1 MVLSIFIIHLAPSFA
16 AQVTGKVIDYGTK
29 QAIDFANVS
38 VIESKGESQ
47 KSKGES
53 QKSKGE
59 SPKTAAEPLKEERL
73 VTGTITD
80 ATGAFSLELAD
91 GNYTIVVS
99 FMGYSEQRKEITVA
113 GQPLNI
119 GRIQLKEDTQTLSE
133 VEVVG
138 QGSSMRFELDKKVF
152 TVDQN
157 IASAGASVTDVLEN
171 IPSVDVDQEGT
182 ISLRNSEDVEIWI
195 NGKPAGLNSENR
207 GQVLQQM
214 PAGTI
219 EKIEVITNPS
229 AKFSP
234 EGTSGIINLVMKKD
248 RSAGYY
254 GSVQAGMDYALAEP
268 WNVPPGANLGF
279 NINFNAGP
287 VDGYFNVG
295 YRYHISNGSSKTDRY
310 NLSGE
315 GSQALDSSLIQS
327 HLVQEG
333 MQTNRGGGLF
343 ARAGLNFRL
352 AEGHT
357 LGVSGFGMVSE
368 PNVFKMSNSNHRTYL
383 QTAPDGSVIRDY
395 TRDQSGT
402 NSHPGGNATVDY
414 TFELD
419 KHKLYVSGTYNNF
432 GYNMGTDYTQAN
444 RNLLTDLYD
453 TTYQEQ
459 SSLSK
464 DQSIEIKAEYEWKP
478 TKQSRLEAG
487 YDYTRSWSNSTADAY
502 NNDKQGA
509 HINELF
515 PYYADFNGLT
525 QNHALYITYGNRF
538 FDKLSIQVGLRG
550 EYYMRHLESSY
561 KDGTGDIQDSYAAFP
576 NKKDTAY
583 FQVYPSAYISYDFG
597 NGHELQLNYTRRVK
611 RPWGHQIN
619 PRMDFSDSTN
629 ISYGNVDLLP
639 AYSNNLELN
648 YLKTWERHTLS
659 AGIFWKYQEG
669 SFQNYKYIDGDVMK
683 NTYFNIGTRQD
694 LGVEIVAKNRLFGEV
709 LQLTTSANF
718 YWNNIAAVHDTI
730 MHQGNAIPVNL
741 AGQNIFAG
749 SVRINA
755 QFMFTKNFSGQISA
769 NYRSPRVV
777 AQGTTS
783 HSYSIDLG
791 LRHTFL
797 NKQLALAL
805 NVRDLLD
812 SRARRNIT
820 WGNGFWQFSENRWHS
835 RTISLTLTYNFG
847 NQSGKRRPDRG
858 DSMNGGGG
866 DDFDDSG
873 NSSSDY

>member
-1 MVLSIFIIHLAPSFA
+1 MKRISCIISLLLLAVGLFA
-16 AQVTGKVIDYGTK
+16 AQVTGKVVDFGTK

-38 VIESKGESQ
+38 VIKPSEVSQ
-47 KSKGES
+47 VGPASE
-53 QKSKGE
+53 Q
-59 SPKTAAEPLKEERL
+59 L

-80 ATGAFSLELAD
+80 ATGAFTLELAD
-91 GNYTIVVS
+91 GKYTIVVS
-99 FMGYSEQRKEITVA
+99 FMGYSEQRKEITVS
-113 GQPLNI
+113 GKPLNI
-119 GRIQLKEDTQTLSE
+119 GRIQLKEDTQALSE

-171 IPSVDVDQEGT
+171 IPSVDVDQEGN

-195 NGKPAGLNSENR
+195 NGRPAGLNSENR
-207 GQVLQQM
+207 AQVLQQM

-219 EKIEVITNPS
+219 EKIELITNPS

-248 RSAGYY
+248 RAAGFY
-254 GSVQAGMDYALAEP
+254 GSIQAGINYALSKP
-268 WNVPPGANLGF
+268 WTTPPGGNVGF

-295 YRYHISNGSSKTDRY
+295 YRYHISNGGSVTDRY
-310 NLSGE
+310 NLDGT
-315 GSQALDSSLIQS
+315 GSKELDSTLIKS
-327 HLVQEG
+327 HLTQEG
-333 MQTNRGGGLF
+333 IQNHRGGGMF

-357 LGVSGFGMVSE
+357 LGVSGFGMVSD
-368 PNVFKMSNSNHRTYL
+368 PKVFNNRNSNQRMYKLTE
-383 QTAPDGSVIRDY
+383 PDGNILRDY
-395 TRDQSGT
+395 RRDQNG
-402 NSHPGGNATVDY
+402 NGSHPGGNATLDY

-419 KHKLYVSGTYNNF
+419 NHKLYVSGTYNNF
-432 GYNMGTDYTQAN
+432 GWNSWTDYTQIEH
-444 RNLLTDLYD
+444 NLLTDD
-453 TTYQEQ
+453 TVYTYQDQ
-459 SSLSK
+459 NNTNSN
-464 DQSIEIKAEYEWKP
+464 QSIEVKADYEWKP
-478 TKQSRLEAG
+478 TQQSRLEAG
-487 YDYTRSWSNSTADAY
+487 YDYTRNWSNSYADAH
-502 NNDKQGA
+502 NNNADGSPIK
-509 HINELF
+509 ELF
-515 PYYADFNGLT
+515 PYYSDVQGLT

-538 FDKLSIQVGLRG
+538 WDKLSIQVGLRG
-550 EYYMRHLESSY
+550 EYYMRHLESMY
-561 KDGTGDIQDSYAAFP
+561 KDETGTILDSYAGME

-583 FQVYPSAYISYDFG
+583 FQLFPSAYISYDFG
-597 NGHELQLNYTRRVK
+597 NGHELQLNYTRRIN

-659 AGIFWKYQEG
+659 AGVFWKYREG
-669 SFQNYKYIDGDVMK
+669 AVQNIKYMDGEVMK
-683 NTYFNIGTRQD
+683 NTYLNVATRQE
-694 LGVEIVAKNRLFGEV
+694 LGVEVVAKNRLFGEL

-718 YWNNIAAVHDTI
+718 YWNNVAKVDQKI
-730 MHQGNAIPVNL
+730 MHQGIEIPVNL
-741 AGQNIFAG
+741 PGQNIFAG
-749 SVRINA
+749 SVRVNA
-755 QFMFTKNFSGQISA
+755 QFLFTKNFSGQISA

-812 SRARRNIT
+812 SRARRNTT
-820 WGNGFWQFSENRWHS
+820 WGEGFWQFSENRWHS
-835 RTISLTLTYNFG
+835 RTISFTITYNFG
-847 NQSGKRRPDRG
+847 NQQGRRRNRPDG
-858 DSMNGGGG
+858 DMGGG
-866 DDFDDSG
+866 DDMDDSG
-873 NSSSDY
+873 NSNSDFE

>member
-1 MVLSIFIIHLAPSFA
+1 MESKDMKKLLSIFLLLAISHGLMA
-16 AQVTGKVIDYGTK
+16 TEITGKVIDYGTK

-38 VIESKGESQ
+38 VLKGDGREANDES
-47 KSKGES
+47 
-53 QKSKGE
+53 
-59 SPKTAAEPLKEERL
+59 L

-80 ATGAFSLELAD
+80 ATGAFTLNLAD
-91 GNYTIVVS
+91 GKYILVVS
-99 FMGYSEQRKEITVA
+99 FMGYSEQKKEIAVA
-113 GQPLNI
+113 GKPLNL
-119 GRIQLKEDTQTLSE
+119 GRIQLKEDSHALNE

-171 IPSVDVDQEGT
+171 IPSVDVDQEGN

-219 EKIEVITNPS
+219 EKIELITNPS
-229 AKFSP
+229 AKYSP

-254 GSVQAGMDYALAEP
+254 GSIQAGIDYALAAP
-268 WNVPPGANLGF
+268 WTTPPGANVGF

-295 YRYHISNGSSKTDRY
+295 YRYHTSNGGSITDRY
-310 NLSGE
+310 NLSGV
-315 GSQALDSSLIQS
+315 GSQVLDSSLITSHLKQDGQQS
-327 HLVQEG
+327 H
-333 MQTNRGGGLF
+333 RGGGMF
-343 ARAGLNFRL
+343 ARGGLNFRV

-357 LGVSGFGMVSE
+357 IGVSGFGMISA
-368 PNVFKMSNSNHRTYL
+368 NVKGLGMDNINQRIYL
-383 QTAPDGSVIRDY
+383 LTNPAGDT
-395 TRDQSGT
+395 TRYYLRNQNGT
-402 NSHPGGNATVDY
+402 GSHPGGNATLDY

-419 KHKLYVSGTYNNF
+419 NHKLYVSGTYNNF
-432 GYNMGTDYTQAN
+432 GFNMDTYYEQTEEATDTM
-444 RNLLTDLYD
+444 
-453 TTYQEQ
+453 YQFQGSQ
-459 SSLSK
+459 SK
-464 DQSIEIKAEYEWKP
+464 EQSIEVKADYEWKP
-478 TKQSRLEAG
+478 TPQSRLEAG
-487 YDYTRSWSNSTADAY
+487 YDYTRSWSKSNANAL
-502 NNDKQGA
+502 NDWSKSSDK
-509 HINELF
+509 ELF

-538 FDKLSIQVGLRG
+538 FDRLSIQVGLRG
-550 EYYMRHLESSY
+550 EYYMRHLESYY
-561 KDGTGDIQDSYAAFP
+561 KDNAGGIHDSYEGME

-583 FQVYPSAYISYDFG
+583 FQVFPSAYISYDFG
-597 NGHELQLNYTRRVK
+597 NGHELQLNYTRRVN

-659 AGIFWKYQEG
+659 AGVFWKYREG
-669 SFQNYKYIDGDVMK
+669 AVQNYKYMDPNDPTIMK
-683 NTYFNIGTRQD
+683 NTYFNIGSRQE
-694 LGVEIVAKNRLFGEV
+694 LGVEVVAKNRLFGEL

-718 YWNNIAAVHDTI
+718 YWNNISAVDQDMYHLGDTI
-730 MHQGNAIPVNL
+730 PIHL

-755 QFMFTKNFSGQISA
+755 QFLFTKNFSGQITA
-769 NYRSPRVV
+769 AYRSPRVV

-783 HSYSIDLG
+783 HSYSIDIG

-805 NVRDLLD
+805 NVRDILD

-820 WGNGFWQFSENRWHS
+820 WGEGFWQFSENRWHS
-835 RTISLTLTYNFG
+835 RSISLTLTYNFG
-847 NQSGKRRPDRG
+847 NQQGRKRGRPDG
-858 DSMNGGGG
+858 DMGGGS

-873 NSSSDY
+873 NSSTSEY

>member
-1 MVLSIFIIHLAPSFA
+1 MKRRINITILLFCATLSLWAQNAVSGRVLDQSTQKP
-16 AQVTGKVIDYGTK
+16 V
-29 QAIDFANVS
+29 DFANVS
-38 VIESKGESQ
+38 LMRSGETVPES
-47 KSKGES
+47 
-53 QKSKGE
+53 
-59 SPKTAAEPLKEERL
+59 
-73 VTGTITD
+73 GTITD
-80 ATGAFSLELAD
+80 AEGKFQLSGMRN
-91 GNYTIVVS
+91 GNYELIVS
-99 FMGYSEQRKEITVA
+99 FMGYQEQRRAITLSGKPV
-113 GQPLNI
+113 QV
-119 GRIQLKEDTQTLSE
+119 GRIYLKEDTQTLSE

-138 QGSSMRFELDKKVF
+138 QSSSMRFELDKKVF

-195 NGKPAGLNSENR
+195 NGKPAGLNAENR

-214 PAGTI
+214 PAGSI

-234 EGTSGIINLVMKKD
+234 EGSAGIINLVMKED
-248 RSAGYY
+248 RKAGYY
-254 GSVQAGMDYALAEP
+254 GSVQAGLSYALARP
-268 WNVPPGANLGF
+268 WNVPPGGNVGF

-295 YRYHISNGSSKTDRY
+295 YRYHISNGGSKTDRY
-310 NLSGE
+310 NLSGM
-315 GSQALDSSLIQS
+315 GSAELDSTLITS
-327 HLVQEG
+327 HLVQDG
-333 MQTNRGGGLF
+333 QQTHRGGGMF

-352 AEGHT
+352 SKHSSIGAN
-357 LGVSGFGMVSE
+357 GFGMISE
-368 PNVFKMSNSNHRTYL
+368 PKAFRMNDHMVRTYTL
-383 QTAPDGSVIRDY
+383 SDALGNVTRQY
-395 TRDQSGT
+395 TREQSGKGW
-402 NSHPGGNATVDY
+402 HPGGNVTLDY
-414 TFELD
+414 TLKYD
-419 KHKLYVSGTYNNF
+419 DHQLIVSGAYNNF
-432 GYNMGTDYTQAN
+432 SWIQNLDYTQYEN
-444 RNLLTDLYD
+444 GSD
-453 TTYQEQ
+453 TTFQQ
-459 SSLSK
+459 QNNNSK
-464 DQSIEIKAEYEWKP
+464 DQSIEVKADYEWKP
-478 TKQSRLEAG
+478 TVSSRLEAG
-487 YDYTRSWSNSTADAY
+487 YNYTRGWGNSLADAY
-502 NNDKQGA
+502 NQEKDGTKK
-509 HINELF
+509 ELY
-515 PYYADFNGLT
+515 PYYAGFNSLT
-525 QNHALYITYGNRF
+525 QNHALYVTYGNRF
-538 FDKLSIQVGLRG
+538 WDKLSIQVGLRG

-561 KDGTGDIQDSYAAFP
+561 KNASGTEMDSYEANP

-583 FQVYPSAYISYDFG
+583 FQVFPSAYISYDFG
-597 NGHELQLNYTRRVK
+597 NGHELQLNYTRRVN

-619 PRMDFSDSTN
+619 PRVDFSDSTN

-659 AGIFWKYQEG
+659 AGVFWRYREGAVQNIKYM
-669 SFQNYKYIDGDVMK
+669 DGDVMK
-683 NTYFNIGTRQD
+683 NTYLNISTRQD
-694 LGVEIVAKNRLFGEV
+694 LGIEVVAKNRLFGEL

-718 YWNNIAAVHDTI
+718 YWNNIASVDEDI
-730 MHQGNAIPVNL
+730 MHQDTMIHVNL

-783 HSYSIDLG
+783 HSYSIDIG

-812 SRARRNIT
+812 SRARRNTT
-820 WGNGFWQFSENRWHS
+820 WGEHFWQFSENRWHS

-847 NQSGKRRPDRG
+847 NSKQRKWERG
-858 DSMNGGGG
+858 EMQGGN
-866 DDFDDSG
+866 DDMGDDSG
-873 NSSSDY
+873 NSSSDF

>member
-1 MVLSIFIIHLAPSFA
+1 MDIKKQLNILLVLLVSSTTFA
-16 AQVTGKVIDYGTK
+16 AQVTGKVIDFDTK

-38 VIESKGESQ
+38 VEKAQGD
-47 KSKGES
+47 
-53 QKSKGE
+53 
-59 SPKTAAEPLKEERL
+59 KEL
-73 VTGTITD
+73 VTGTVTD
-80 ATGAFSLELAD
+80 EKGEFTIELKD
-91 GNYTIVVS
+91 GKYTVVVS
-99 FMGYSEQRKEITVA
+99 FMGYIEQRREITVA
-113 GQPLNI
+113 GKPVQM
-119 GRIQLKEDTQTLSE
+119 GRIALKEDTHALSE

-171 IPSVDVDQEGT
+171 IPSVDVDQEGN

-195 NGKPAGLNSENR
+195 NGRPAGLTSENR
-207 GQVLQQM
+207 AQVLQQM

-219 EKIEVITNPS
+219 EKIELITNPS

-248 RSAGYY
+248 RAAGYY
-254 GSVQAGMDYALAEP
+254 GSIQAGINYALAKP
-268 WNVPPGANLGF
+268 WTTPPGGNVGF

-295 YRYHISNGSSKTDRY
+295 YRYHISNGGSVTDRY
-310 NLSGE
+310 NLNSM
-315 GSQALDSSLIQS
+315 GSKELDSTLINS
-327 HLVQEG
+327 HLEQEG
-333 MQTNRGGGLF
+333 IQTHRGGGMF

-357 LGVSGFGMVSE
+357 LGVSGFGMVSD
-368 PNVFKMSNSNHRTYL
+368 PKVFNNRNSYQRTYL
-383 QTAPDGSVIRDY
+383 LTEPDGTILRDY
-395 TRDQSGT
+395 RRNQNG
-402 NSHPGGNATVDY
+402 NGSHPGGNGTLDY

-419 KHKLYVSGTYNNF
+419 NHKLYISGTYNNF
-432 GYNMGTDYTQAN
+432 GWNSWTEYTQADHI
-444 RNLLTDLYD
+444 LETGD
-453 TTYQEQ
+453 TVYTYQDQ
-459 SSLSK
+459 NNTNSN
-464 DQSIEIKAEYEWKP
+464 QSIEVKADYEWKP
-478 TKQSRLEAG
+478 TPQSRLEAG
-487 YDYTRSWSNSTADAY
+487 YDYTRNWSDSKADAH
-502 NNDKQGA
+502 NNNADRS
-509 HINELF
+509 HIKELF
-515 PYYADFNGLT
+515 PYFSDVQGLT

-538 FDKLSIQVGLRG
+538 WDKLSIQVGLRG
-550 EYYMRHLESSY
+550 EYYMRHLESMY
-561 KDGTGDIQDSYAAFP
+561 KDDTGTILDSYAGMEH
-576 NKKDTAY
+576 KKDTAY
-583 FQVYPSAYISYDFG
+583 FQIFPSAYISYDFG
-597 NGHELQLNYTRRVK
+597 NGHELQLNYTRRIN

-659 AGIFWKYQEG
+659 AGVFWKYREG
-669 SFQNYKYIDGDVMK
+669 AVQNVKYMDGEVMK
-683 NTYFNIGTRQD
+683 NTYLNVATRQE
-694 LGVEIVAKNRLFGEV
+694 LGVEVVAKNRFFGEL

-718 YWNNIAAVHDTI
+718 YWNNIAAVNQVI
-730 MHQGNAIPVNL
+730 SHQGVDIPVNL

-749 SVRINA
+749 SVRLNA
-755 QFMFTKNFSGQISA
+755 QFLFTKNFSGQISA

-812 SRARRNIT
+812 SRARRNTT

-835 RTISLTLTYNFG
+835 RSISFTITYNFG
-847 NQSGKRRPDRG
+847 NQQGRRRNRSDG
-858 DSMNGGGG
+858 DMGGG
-866 DDFDDSG
+866 DDMDDSG
-873 NSSSDY
+873 NSSSDFE

>member
-1 MVLSIFIIHLAPSFA
+1 MKRLLNIILCVTLALGA
-16 AQVTGKVIDYGTK
+16 WAENIVTGKVVDKASGDV
-29 QAIDFANVS
+29 IDFANVS
-38 VIESKGESQ
+38 ITKQGSTT
-47 KSKGES
+47 
-53 QKSKGE
+53 
-59 SPKTAAEPLKEERL
+59 PID
-73 VTGTITD
+73 GTVTD
-80 ATGAFSLELAD
+80 ATGSFKISGLKNGQYVL
-91 GNYTIVVS
+91 TVS
-99 FMGYSEQRKEITVA
+99 FMGYISLTKNFTLS
-113 GQPLNI
+113 GKDLNL
-119 GRIQLKEDTQTLSE
+119 GRLGMKEDTRVLQE
-133 VEVVG
+133 VEVVA
-138 QGSSMRFELDKKVF
+138 QASSMKFELDKKVF

-195 NGKPAGLNSENR
+195 NGKPAGLTSENR

-254 GSVQAGMDYALAEP
+254 GSVQAGLDYALASP
-268 WNVPPGANLGF
+268 WNVPPGANVGL
-279 NINFNAGP
+279 NLNFNAGP

-295 YRYHISNGSSKTDRY
+295 YRYHISNGGSKTDRY
-310 NLSGE
+310 NLSGTGAQE
-315 GSQALDSSLIQS
+315 LDSSLITN

-333 MQTNRGGGLF
+333 QQTHRGGGLF

-368 PNVFKMSNSNHRTYL
+368 PNVFKMSNSTHRTYL
-383 QTAPDGSVIRDY
+383 LTDPLGNVLRQY
-395 TRDQSGT
+395 TRDQNSTG
-402 NSHPGGNATVDY
+402 SHPGGNATLDY

-419 KHKLYVSGTYNNF
+419 NHKLMVSGTYNNF
-432 GYNMGTDYTQAN
+432 SFNQLTDYTQIEDA
-444 RNLLTDLYD
+444 RD
-453 TTYQEQ
+453 TLFQDQNSE
-459 SSLSK
+459 SK
-464 DQSIEIKAEYEWKP
+464 EQSIEIKADYEWKP
-478 TKQSRLEAG
+478 TPQSRLEAG
-487 YDYTRSWSNSTADAY
+487 YDYTRGWNNSLADAH
-502 NNDKQGA
+502 NIRNGSSV
-509 HINELF
+509 EL
-515 PYYADFNGLT
+515 PTYYADFNGLT

-538 FDKLSIQVGLRG
+538 WDKLSIQVGLRG
-550 EYYMRHLESSY
+550 EYYMRHLESFY
-561 KDGTGDIQDSYAAFP
+561 KDGTGTVQDSYAAFP

-583 FQVYPSAYISYDFG
+583 FQIFPSAYISYDFG
-597 NGHELQLNYTRRVK
+597 NGHELQLNYTRRVN

-648 YLKTWERHTLS
+648 YLKTWDRHTLS
-659 AGIFWKYQEG
+659 AGVFWKYREG
-669 SFQNYKYIDGDVMK
+669 AVQNIKYMDGDVMK
-683 NTYFNIGTRQD
+683 NTYLNIARRQD
-694 LGVEIVAKNRLFGEV
+694 LGVEVVAKNKLFGEV

-718 YWNNIAAVHDTI
+718 YWNNVAAVHDTI
-730 MHQGNAIPVNL
+730 SHLGDVIPVNL
-741 AGQNIFAG
+741 EGQNIFAG

-755 QFMFTKNFSGQISA
+755 QFMFTKNFTGQITG

-783 HSYSIDLG
+783 HSYSIDIG

-812 SRARRNIT
+812 SRSRRNTT
-820 WGNGFWQFSENRWHS
+820 WGEGFYQFSENRWHS
-835 RTISLTLTYNFG
+835 RTVSLTLTYNFG
-847 NQSGKRRPDRG
+847 NQQGHRRSRQGGEDL
-858 DSMNGGGG
+858 GGGS